1 MGPMLTSQLKE
12 LAKAKAKVVDL
23 ESAISK
29 NRKKQLEK
37 LHADLG
43 FDSRESLISALR
55 SLGKGGGARA
65 RASKPRGKKGRHKR
79 TTITPELRT
88 KIEAAVRAGGK
99 GIAVAK
105 KFDVS
110 LPTVQ
115 NIKRAAGLTRGSRKR
130 K

>member
-1 MGPMLTSQLKE
+1 MLSSQLKE

-55 SLGKGGGARA
+55 SLGRGGRG
-65 RASKPRGKKGRHKR
+65 SKAGGKKVRHKR
-79 TTITPELRT
+79 TTITPELRA

-99 GIAVAK
+99 GLDVAN

-115 NIKRAAGLTRGSRKR
+115 NIKRAAGLTRGSRKG